1 MQDKNTQV
9 RETIGK
15 NFGAAIDMLAET
27 IRLCPDT
34 LWQRKDRFYYMA
46 YHTTIF
52 LDYYLSIPSRDF
64 HAPLAY
70 TLVEPDHLPE
80 GAVDDVIP
88 DQVYSRPE
96 MLAWLQSTRMKC
108 RSLILSSDDNRLAE
122 RWIRDDELDL
132 HLGCPSLVKDYS
144 ILEILF
150 YNLRHVQHHVAQLN
164 TMLRSEAGIA
174 ADWISQAD

>member
-1 MQDKNTQV
+1 VD
-9 RETIGK
+9 
-15 NFGAAIDMLAET
+15 
-27 IRLCPDT
+27 
-34 LWQRKDRFYYMA
+34 
-46 YHTTIF
+46 
-52 LDYYLSIPSRDF
+52 
-64 HAPLAY
+64 
-70 TLVEPDHLPE
+70 PDHLPE

-88 DQVYSRPE
+88 NQVYNRPD
-96 MLAWLQSTRMKC
+96 MLAWLQSTRTKC
-108 RSLILSSDDNRLAE
+108 RSLILSSDDDRLAE
-122 RWIRDDELDL
+122 RWIRDDELDI